1 VRGRGIG
8 AVSGVFGGVLGRFRA
23 VQLASGSAL
32 AACFISSNERSAF
45 LRTQSVSLFLVHSGF

>member
-1 VRGRGIG
+1 MRGRGIG
-8 AVSGVFGGVLGRFRA
+8 AVSGGCVDVLGRFRA

-45 LRTQSVSLFLVHSGF
+45 LETQSVSLFLVHSGF